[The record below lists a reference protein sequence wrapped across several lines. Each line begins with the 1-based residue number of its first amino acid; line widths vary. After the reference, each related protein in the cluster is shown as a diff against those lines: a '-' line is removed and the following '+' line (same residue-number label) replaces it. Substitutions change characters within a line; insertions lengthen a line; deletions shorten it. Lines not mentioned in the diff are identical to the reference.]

1 MKLIELLLEIRVD
14 AAWEKIYKDN
24 ERFDKLDRELFD
36 QLNDLYP
43 KTNNTFNKGYFNWL
57 YRMWDRGYLKPDKF
71 DKMAQVMS
79 LFDQFKDR
87 FDVKDRDINRYK
99 TAEDFYEKVE
109 PLLNADEEE
118 LMTKKELQSHIVETE
133 IEKVYDD
140 EYFQVYIPETE
151 RASCIIGKGTRW
163 CTAADSDRNQF
174 DSYNEQGKLYVIVNE
189 NGEKFQLHFESGQ
202 LMDESNHSVALLS
215 IGQLD
220 YDYFWDLIEWLEARA
235 PDLIQFGH
243 LVFNNTSN
251 SYGSYG
257 HDIFY
262 TQYTYELGEKLISEE
277 SAKYSFIGDFIHYG
291 DETMSA
297 LGIYGVT
304 DVDDLEYFADDINY
318 ALEKEYHFDF
328 DTKQHII
335 AHLLDVIEKEEA
347 RGKYIDYDEFPFLY
361 KSKKLFD
368 NLKRYNLQLSKQY
381 KISNGDTI
389 KIIGVPENKD
399 APDDYV
405 KVDYIKKGQGRW
417 DGKVVDMSIE
427 RVSNLIRNPVL
438 F

>member
-14 AAWEKIYKDN
+14 VAWEKIYKDN
-24 ERFDKLDRELFD
+24 EKFDKLDRELFD

-79 LFDQFKDR
+79 IFDQFKDR

-118 LMTKKELQSHIVETE
+118 LMTKKELESHIVETE

-140 EYFQVYIPETE
+140 GYFQVYIPETE

-163 CTAADSDRNQF
+163 CTAADSDRNKF

-189 NGEKFQLHFESGQ
+189 NGEKFQLHFESNQ
-202 LMDESNHSVALLS
+202 LMDESNRPVDFISTLGA
-215 IGQLD
+215 LD
-220 YDYFWDLIEWLEARA
+220 YHYGLIEWLEERA
-235 PDLIQFGH
+235 PNLQEFGH
-243 LVFNNTSN
+243 LVFNNGGNSN
-251 SYGSYG
+251 YTNIYYSEYG
-257 HDIFY
+257 
-262 TQYTYELGEKLISEE
+262 YELGERLISNE
-277 SAKYSFIGDFIHYG
+277 STKYGFIADFIYS
-291 DETMSA
+291 DNPMMSA

-304 DVDDLEYFADDINY
+304 DVYDLEYFASDIQD
-318 ALEKEYHFDF
+318 ALERPHTFVDDDRRYIFD
-328 DTKQHII
+328 
-335 AHLLDVIEKEEA
+335 HLLDVIQKEEA
-347 RGKYIDYDEFPFLY
+347 RGKYIDYDKFPFLY
-361 KSKKLFD
+361 ESKNLLD
-368 NLKRYNLQLSKQY
+368 NLERYNLELSKEY
-381 KISNGDTI
+381 EISNGDTI
-389 KIIGVPENKD
+389 KIIGVPANED
-399 APDDYV
+399 ASDDYV
-405 KVDYIKKGQGRW
+405 RVDYIKKGQGRW
-417 DGKVVDMSIE
+417 GGKELDMSIE
-427 RVSNLIRNPVL
+427 RANDLIRNPVL